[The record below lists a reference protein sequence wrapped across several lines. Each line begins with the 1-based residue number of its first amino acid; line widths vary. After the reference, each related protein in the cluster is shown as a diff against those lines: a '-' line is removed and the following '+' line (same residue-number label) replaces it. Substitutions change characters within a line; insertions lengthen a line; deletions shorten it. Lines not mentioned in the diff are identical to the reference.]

1 MRIID
6 LIKVPTDM
14 DSEGNFVANDL
25 TMSYRTQTE
34 AVATAGTSTM
44 RDMISNA
51 NPDLPGVK
59 DGKITCTERTTT
71 SKKGIVHHNVRFL
84 IKEPQVG
91 VKQGPLGLV
100 AENTDIEQTISISYS
115 GPKRIDANPL
125 FVSHSGKLIDE
136 ILSSLADAMGNKNGL
151 AEILKGA

>member
-6 LIKVPTDM
+6 LIKVPTGVNGDG
-14 DSEGNFVANDL
+14 DITTGTL

-34 AVATAGTSTM
+34 AVATAGTTTM
-44 RDMISNA
+44 KDLIGNT
-51 NPDLPGVK
+51 NQDLPGVK

-91 VKQGPLGLV
+91 VKQGPMGLV
-100 AENTDIEQTISISYS
+100 AANTDVEQTISISYS
-115 GPKRIDANPL
+115 GPKRIDADPL
-125 FVSHSGKLIDE
+125 FVTHSGQLIEE
-136 ILSSLADAMGNKNGL
+136 ILKSLAHAVGSKDGL

>member
-6 LIKVPTDM
+6 LINVPTAM
-14 DSEGNFVANDL
+14 DSEGNFTGDSLV
-25 TMSYRTQTE
+25 MSYRTPTE
-34 AVATAGTSTM
+34 AVATAGTTTM
-44 RDMISNA
+44 KNLVGNV

-91 VKQGPLGLV
+91 VKQGPMGLV
-100 AENTDIEQTISISYS
+100 AENADIEQTISISYS
-115 GPKRIDANPL
+115 GPKRIDADPL
-125 FVSHSGKLIDE
+125 FVTHSGKLIDE
-136 ILSSLADAMGNKNGL
+136 ILSSLAYAMGNKDGL